1 MNTKI
6 IYSLASLGLF
16 ILLYS
21 CQPKEQTKELPPA
34 TTEMLKGN
42 VEPYYFAAT
51 MTGEWDT
58 VVAKVTAALKT
69 EGFGLISTI
78 DVQNAMKEKL
88 DIDYKKY
95 LILGA
100 CNPAFAHK
108 ALEFEDKIGTML
120 PCNVVI
126 QEVGENEFEVAA
138 VNPVASMMAI
148 DNPNLAEVAIEVRGK
163 LESVV
168 KKLE

>member
-1 MNTKI
+1 MKSKALTI
-6 IYSLASLGLF
+6 IVLLGAFTILF
-16 ILLYS
+16 S
-21 CQPKEQTKELPPA
+21 CQPKDKPAELPPA
-34 TTEMLKGN
+34 TAEMLKGN
-42 VEPYYFAAT
+42 VEPYYFSVT
-51 MTGEWDT
+51 LSGEYDT
-58 VVAKVTAALKT
+58 IVSYVKAALKT
-69 EGFGLISTI
+69 EGFGVISTI

-100 CNPAFAHK
+100 CNPGFAHK

-126 QEVGENEFEVAA
+126 QEVGENEYEVAA

-148 DNPNLAEVAIEVRGK
+148 DNPDLAEVAIEVRAK
-163 LESVV
+163 LEAVV